1 MNNSAGRQYYDLAEK
16 IKLYGKE
23 LGFADVGISNLD
35 LEKDK
40 KLFEQWLNKKF
51 NADMEYMSA
60 NKSKRISPSELHLG
74 TLTVITCRLNYFPE
88 NNNLENDFCNIQNG
102 YISRYALGR
111 DYHKVLK
118 KKLKQLEVFIRG
130 ETENLGSR
138 VFVDSAPVL
147 EKALARKSGIGWLGK
162 NSMLID
168 TNDGSFFFLGELFV
182 NIPLPLCKSETK
194 LRCGNCSACIKIC
207 PTNAII
213 APYIIDSNKCISYQT
228 IENKNSIPI
237 EMRPLIGNRIYGCDD
252 CQLICPWNK
261 KIKTTQEKDF
271 LPRAQFLSKK
281 LNDLFLWTEEEF
293 LKNTEGT
300 AIRRIGYERWIR
312 NTAVAIGNSE
322 KEEKTLAILKS
333 KAGKISSMVDEHI
346 YWAIEQQ
353 SSIVPE
359 TGRLRKYLKKTGYFA
374 F

>member
-1 MNNSAGRQYYDLAEK
+1 MNDSADRQYYDLAEK

-23 LGFADVGISNLD
+23 LGFADIGISNLD
-35 LEKDK
+35 LQKDK
-40 KLFEQWLNKKF
+40 EFFEQWLNKKF

-60 NKSKRISPSELHLG
+60 NKSKRTSPSELHPG
-74 TLTVITCRLNYFPE
+74 TLSVITCRLNYFPA
-88 NNNLENDFCNIQNG
+88 NNNLENNFCNTQNG

-118 KKLKQLEVFIRG
+118 KKLKQLETFIRG

-138 VFVDSAPVL
+138 FFVDSAPVL
-147 EKALARKSGIGWLGK
+147 ERALARKSGIGWLGK

-182 NIPLPLCKSETK
+182 NIPLPSCESETESQ
-194 LRCGNCSACIKIC
+194 CGNCSACMKIC
-207 PTNAII
+207 PTTAIVS
-213 APYIIDSNKCISYQT
+213 PYIIDSNKCISYQT
-228 IENKNSIPI
+228 IENKGSIPVEI
-237 EMRPLIGNRIYGCDD
+237 RPLIGNRIYGCDD

-261 KIKTTQEKDF
+261 KTELTKEKDF
-271 LPRAQFLSKK
+271 LPREQFLNQS
-281 LNDLFLWTEEEF
+281 LNNLFLWTEEEF

-312 NTAVAIGNSE
+312 NIAVAIGNSE
-322 KEEKTLAILKS
+322 KKEGTSELLKS
-333 KAGKISSMVDEHI
+333 KLGKISSMVDEHI
-346 YWAIEQQ
+346 DWAIKQQ
-353 SSIVPE
+353 SSILPKTE
-359 TGRLRKYLKKTGYFA
+359 RLRKYLKKIGYFT